1 VDAPARTGEKGSR
14 VASPGLGAHAIR
26 PSANAGLSTR
36 EQRRERPG
44 DPTYTRVVV
53 GARWSGRAGEEPSD
67 DSDSFRALLEEAPV
81 AALLL
86 DSELQVH
93 AANRAARAFF
103 GIDEERLP
111 QSLLDSTREGRLL
124 EALRAGRQE
133 AEIRLSHRK
142 RVVQSRLVGV
152 PRRGDALLFVT
163 DVTELRRLETVRQEF
178 VANLSHELK
187 TPITSL
193 RLAAESLTGNPPAQA
208 RRRFAERALK
218 EADHLSAVVANL
230 RQLAEIEQGRLA
242 FQVSRFDVAELVA
255 EVAER
260 LRLDRRVE
268 VRVPPGLAVT
278 GDRSKLAQALG
289 NLVDNAA
296 RFSPPGSAVE
306 VEAEVA
312 EGELQLSVRDHG
324 PGISPEHWSRVFE
337 RFYKVDPAR
346 PRDAGGSGLGLAIT
360 KHLALAQGG
369 RVWTGAGRD
378 GGQVFGIGVPADMES
393 LGGRSVRRLLKDP

>member
-1 VDAPARTGEKGSR
+1 VI
-14 VASPGLGAHAIR
+14 GAH
-26 PSANAGLSTR
+26 
-36 EQRRERPG
+36 
-44 DPTYTRVVV
+44 
-53 GARWSGRAGEEPSD
+53 WSGGAGQDPSN

-86 DSELQVH
+86 DSELHVH
-93 AANRAARAFF
+93 AANRAARGFF
-103 GIDEERLP
+103 GIDQERLP
-111 QSLLDSTREGRLL
+111 QGLLDATREGRLL
-124 EALRAGRQE
+124 EALRAGRRE
-133 AEIRLSHRK
+133 VEIRLSHSK
-142 RVVQSRLVGV
+142 RVVQSRLV
-152 PRRGDALLFVT
+152 PAPDPGDALLFVT

-208 RRRFAERALK
+208 RRRFAERTLK

-230 RQLAEIEQGRLA
+230 GQLAEIEQGRLA

-255 EVAER
+255 EVAGR

-268 VRVPPGLAVT
+268 SRVPPGLAVT

-306 VEAEVA
+306 VEAEVSD
-312 EGELQLSVRDHG
+312 GELRLAVRDHG

-346 PRDAGGSGLGLAIT
+346 SRDAGGSGLGLAIT
-360 KHLALAQGG
+360 KHLVLAQGG
-369 RVWTGAGRD
+369 RVWTGAARD
-378 GGQVFGIGVPADMES
+378 GGQVFGIAVPADMAS
-393 LGGRSVRRLLKDP
+393 LEGRSVRRLLKDA

>member
-1 VDAPARTGEKGSR
+1 VI
-14 VASPGLGAHAIR
+14 GAHW
-26 PSANAGLSTR
+26 PEPAG
-36 EQRRERPG
+36 Q
-44 DPTYTRVVV
+44 
-53 GARWSGRAGEEPSD
+53 EPSD
-67 DSDSFRALLEEAPV
+67 DPGSFRALLEEAPV

-86 DSELQVH
+86 DSDLRVH

-111 QSLLDSTREGRLL
+111 QSLLDATREGRLL
-124 EALRAGRQE
+124 EALRAGRHE

-142 RVVQSRLVGV
+142 RVIESRLVGGLR
-152 PRRGDALLFVT
+152 PGDALLFVT

-208 RRRFAERALK
+208 RRRFAERTLK
-218 EADHLSAVVANL
+218 EADHLSAIVANL

-255 EVAER
+255 EVADR

-268 VRVPPGLAVT
+268 SRVPAGLAVT
-278 GDRSKLAQALG
+278 ADRSKLAQALG

-306 VEAEVA
+306 VGAEV
-312 EGELQLSVRDHG
+312 EDGELRLAVRDHG

-346 PRDAGGSGLGLAIT
+346 SRDAGGSGLGLAIT
-360 KHLALAQGG
+360 KHLALTQGG
-369 RVWTGAGRD
+369 RVWTEAARD
-378 GGQVFGIGVPADMES
+378 GGQVFGIAVPADMES
-393 LGGRSVRRLLKDP
+393 LEGRSVRRLLKDA